1 MRLLIVEQGIN
12 LRFWIHSNQP
22 VNQILWNERRR
33 ELEKHLEHR
42 GKTTEITVMLGG
54 KCTQNFMVWAGQ
66 GKDTIRPKQP
76 KKNLMYWAGKQ
87 NKRKHAPTWKK
98 QATAQS
104 VEHQVW
110 KSTHRHG
117 ARHLPQG
124 VFGLVGERL
133 LAQQLPHR
141 VGRGEKV
148 YQRQEGLRRQKIRL
162 PLRCTFFS
170 LSAFTLS
177 FNCIFWIKYVLTCN
191 TSENYFIDSRSRG
204 HL

>member
-76 KKNLMYWAGKQ
+76 KKTSCTGLENEISTNMPPHGRNRSLHRVWNTKCENPLTGMEPGTSLKVY
-87 NKRKHAPTWKK
+87 
-98 QATAQS
+98 S
-104 VEHQVW
+104 V
-110 KSTHRHG
+110 
-117 ARHLPQG
+117 
-124 VFGLVGERL
+124 L
-133 LAQQLPHR
+133 LA
-141 VGRGEKV
+141 RGFWPSSSHTEW
-148 YQRQEGLRRQKIRL
+148 EEERR
-162 PLRCTFFS
+162 
-170 LSAFTLS
+170 FTKDRKDCGDRKSDFL
-177 FNCIFWIKYVLTCN
+177 
-191 TSENYFIDSRSRG
+191 
-204 HL
+204 